1 MTSDYFHGEE
11 EVVRTITSIV
21 PDVKCFSGFK
31 AMADGG
37 VPCEHCGRTPGTKIV
52 GLTGSGVDAG
62 WFMPLDEEDETD
74 SVSEL
79 FARVVEQVVLD
90 RIKRSELFTA
100 YDITQSL
107 RAIGMQVRHDDVKG
121 IVHTL
126 FYEEKMPGYSW
137 SFLPVADG
145 KPETYVY
152 HVWGQDAYQYN
163 DYTRSLMQ
171 PSQYIDLKEDDTE
184 GYVTDTDD
192 EVSEVKDVDELSRI
206 RIPAAILRTA
216 GFESGDLVNVV
227 FDASSNSFDVMPHD
241 VNVEPEDGI
250 IVKQYRVD
258 MYGNLR
264 ICLKKTGINATRFKI
279 VADGDMV
286 IARAR

>member
-1 MTSDYFHGEE
+1 M
-11 EVVRTITSIV
+11 
-21 PDVKCFSGFK
+21 
-31 AMADGG
+31 
-37 VPCEHCGRTPGTKIV
+37 
-52 GLTGSGVDAG
+52 
-62 WFMPLDEEDETD
+62 
-74 SVSEL
+74 SEL
-79 FARVVEQVVLD
+79 FARVVEQAVLD

-100 YDITQSL
+100 YDITRSL
-107 RAIGMQVRHDDVKG
+107 RDIGMQARHEDVKV

-137 SFLPVADG
+137 SFLQVADG
-145 KPETYVY
+145 KPETCVY

-171 PSQYIDLKEDDTE
+171 PSQYIDLKEDDT
-184 GYVTDTDD
+184 DTDD
-192 EVSEVKDVDELSRI
+192 EASEVKDVDELSRI
-206 RIPAAILRTA
+206 RISATILRAA
-216 GFESGDLVNVV
+216 GFESGDIVNVV

-241 VNVEPEDGI
+241 VHVEPEGGL

-286 IARAR
+286 IARAL